1 MTSFMTEESMHT
13 RRDPYPTRLK
23 LPPKERWMQRRE
35 PVIGGVADDGP
46 LTQDQLQEFEN
57 KGFIFEPDFL
67 TPEEVKTLSS
77 ELEKLIADER
87 FREREFSI
95 TEPRSQQI
103 RSLFAVHFLSKAFA
117 RLAQDKRLVDRARQI
132 LGGEPYIHQSRVN
145 YKPAFEGKGFTWH
158 SDFETWH
165 AEDGMPAMHAVS
177 ASIIL
182 TDNHA
187 FNGPLM
193 LVPGSHKV
201 FVPCIGETP
210 ENHHQNSLKNQ
221 VIGTP
226 DPSVL
231 SLLMQRHGIE
241 APLGKAGGL
250 LLFDCNILHGSNDNM
265 SPDPRSNVFL
275 VYNRRDNFCRHP
287 YAARKPRPEFLAHRP
302 DQQWEP

>member
-1 MTSFMTEESMHT
+1 MCRVEKNMSPLMMKTYCQKQEVIRMTSFMTEESMHT

-77 ELEKLIADER
+77 ELEKLIAEER

-103 RSLFAVHFLSKAFA
+103 RSLFAVHFLSKAIA

-158 SDFETWH
+158 SDFETW
-165 AEDGMPAMHAVS
+165 
-177 ASIIL
+177 
-182 TDNHA
+182 
-187 FNGPLM
+187 
-193 LVPGSHKV
+193 
-201 FVPCIGETP
+201 
-210 ENHHQNSLKNQ
+210 
-221 VIGTP
+221 
-226 DPSVL
+226 
-231 SLLMQRHGIE
+231 
-241 APLGKAGGL
+241 
-250 LLFDCNILHGSNDNM
+250 
-265 SPDPRSNVFL
+265 
-275 VYNRRDNFCRHP
+275 
-287 YAARKPRPEFLAHRP
+287 
-302 DQQWEP
+302 